1 MLQDLQV
8 RWLITLPLSH
18 LHSLNFRIGFVQVSV
33 NYQLSIFIKMIF
45 LRRVVP
51 TPEAES
57 EDKVEA
63 AEENVA
69 QW

>member
-1 MLQDLQV
+1 
-8 RWLITLPLSH
+8 
-18 LHSLNFRIGFVQVSV
+18 
-33 NYQLSIFIKMIF
+33 MIF